1 MFIRPSVKRTFQS
14 TPICFFLLLTA
25 LSTSTR
31 PPCLPQSG
39 QWGARQQ
46 RSVQACRRRARGLQD
61 SEGWISLTDDAGAEL
76 LPVWPHERYAQLF
89 STDRY
94 PTAMALPI
102 PLDEWLDN
110 WLSNLEEDSCQ
121 LAVFPTPAGTGAV
134 VEAARMRTDLE
145 AELEN
150 YA

>member
-1 MFIRPSVKRTFQS
+1 M
-14 TPICFFLLLTA
+14 
-25 LSTSTR
+25 STR
-31 PPCLPQSG
+31 RITDHEAAAVLALDAS
-39 QWGARQQ
+39 ARYAHFIKQVAD
-46 RSVQACRRRARGLQD
+46 SEVVWGLQD
-61 SEGWISLTDDAGAEL
+61 SEGWISLVDDAGAEL

-110 WLSNLEEDSCQ
+110 WLSNLEEDGCQ
-121 LAVFPTPAGTGAV
+121 VAVFPTPSGTGAAV
-134 VEAARMRTDLE
+134 DAARMRTDLE